1 MTWYARVICIPRYPN
16 LSEERG
22 MGKWGSSGK
31 DGLGG
36 KEGGR
41 LRSDCKVNKLI
52 NEENRTRKLDTIRQN
67 SATVTFM

>member
-1 MTWYARVICIPRYPN
+1 
-16 LSEERG
+16 

-52 NEENRTRKLDTIRQN
+52 NEENRTRN
-67 SATVTFM
+67 SSILATNNHVYEIKS

>member
-1 MTWYARVICIPRYPN
+1 
-16 LSEERG
+16 